1 MQIQV
6 NTDDHVHGREDVTR
20 AVTQEVEHALHR
32 FASRLQRVE
41 VHLGDTN
48 AGKHGA
54 DDKRCMMEARPSGH
68 PPIAVT
74 HQADTLPL
82 AISGAA
88 KKLQH
93 RLETVLGKISDAKGR
108 ESIRDHAPE

>member
-6 NTDDHVHGREDVTR
+6 STDDTVNGREDVTR
-20 AVTQEVEHALHR
+20 AVTQEVQHALRR
-32 FASRLQRVE
+32 FASQLQRVE
-41 VHLGDTN
+41 VHLGDSN

-54 DDKRCMMEARPSGH
+54 DDKRCMMEARTSGH
-68 PPIAVT
+68 PPVAVT
-74 HQADTLPL
+74 HQAGTLPL

-88 KKLQH
+88 RKLQH
-93 RLETVLGKISDAKGR
+93 RLETVLGRISDAKGR

>member
-1 MQIQV
+1 
-6 NTDDHVHGREDVTR
+6 
-20 AVTQEVEHALHR
+20 VEQALHR

-68 PPIAVT
+68 PPVAVT

-88 KKLQH
+88 ALLVITFMVFPSGTTCKPAL
-93 RLETVLGKISDAKGR
+93 VLALWALASACCWVLNICPDR
-108 ESIRDHAPE
+108 T

>member
-6 NTDDHVHGREDVTR
+6 STDDTVNGREDVTR
-20 AVTQEVEHALHR
+20 AVTQEVQHALRR
-32 FASRLQRVE
+32 FASHLQRVE

-48 AGKHGA
+48 AGTHGA
-54 DDKRCMMEARPSGH
+54 DDKRCVMEARPSGH

-93 RLETVLGKISDAKGR
+93 RLETVLGKISDANGR

>member
-54 DDKRCMMEARPSGH
+54 DDKRCMMEARPAGH
-68 PPIAVT
+68 PPVAVT
-74 HQADTLPL
+74 HQADTLQL
-82 AISGAA
+82 AIQGAA
-88 KKLQH
+88 RKLQH
-93 RLETVLGKISDAKGR
+93 RLETVLGRISDAKGR
-108 ESIRDHAPE
+108 ESIRDSNPG

>member
-20 AVTQEVEHALHR
+20 AVTREVEHALHR
-32 FASRLQRVE
+32 FAARLQRVE
-41 VHLGDTN
+41 VHLGDVN
-48 AGKHGA
+48 AAKHGA

-68 PPIAVT
+68 PPVAVT
-74 HQADTLPL
+74 HQAESLQL

-88 KKLQH
+88 RKLQQ
-93 RLETVLGKISDAKGR
+93 RLETVLGRISDAKRR
-108 ESIRDHAPE
+108 ESIRDHTPE